1 MRRLIA
7 VGIAL
12 LAVAGCTV
20 NPPVTSPAWQTAGV
34 FQNNPALLPVAD
46 HERAWELVVD
56 VVDDYFKIER
66 EEPVRVVGSVV
77 TEGRLDTFPAVGS
90 TIFEPW
96 RGDSANSYEKLES
109 TLQSIRR
116 YATVRVRPGQGGYEV
131 DVAVF
136 KELEDVVQ
144 PAHATAGAATFRN
157 DSSLTRVVSPVGEQE
172 IHEDWIP
179 MGRDLALEQRMI
191 QDLMARAGVGATAWG
206 PAMPA
211 TCPPVQTLAPQT
223 APGVLSLPSPPA
235 TDPPATAPSGSQ
247 PTGTWQPS
255 TGPR

>member
-12 LAVAGCTV
+12 LSVAGCTV
-20 NPPVTSPAWQTAGV
+20 NPPVTSPGWETTNV
-34 FQNNPALLPVAD
+34 FQNNPVLLPVAD

-66 EEPVRVVGSVV
+66 EEPVRLVGNVV

-90 TIFEPW
+90 TMFEPW
-96 RGDSANSYEKLES
+96 RRDSANPYEKLES

-116 YATVRVRPGQGGYEV
+116 HATVRVRPAQGGYQVE
-131 DVAVF
+131 VAVF

-144 PAHATAGAATFRN
+144 PAHTTAGAAIFRN

-172 IHEDWIP
+172 VHEGWIP
-179 MGRDLALEQRMI
+179 MGRDTALEQRII
-191 QDLMARAGVGATAWG
+191 QQLMARAGVGATVWG
-206 PAMPA
+206 PAMPP
-211 TCPPVQTLAPQT
+211 TCPPVQMLTPQT
-223 APGVLSLPSPPA
+223 APGVLQLPSPPA
-235 TDPPATAPSGSQ
+235 TNPPESQ
-247 PTGTWQPS
+247 PGTWQPS
-255 TGPR
+255 STPG